1 MTRWWIHRRARAMSV
16 AFSFISLGGAV
27 FAPLGDWL
35 ISTGGVSRAATVLG
49 VLVIVIALPPIL
61 GVLVWDPAEM
71 GLEPDDGWTPT
82 RPRRSGIIGDQYR
95 TWSRSAAARTVPFWA
110 VLFGFTIVLF
120 CQVGFLAHEVAFLTD
135 RYDSGTGARAIAVS
149 AIGSAIARLIVGT
162 FADAV
167 DKRLLTMVLVL
178 LQGATVAGFVMFD
191 ALAVNYLLALVFGF
205 TMGNIFMFQ
214 ALLVGEIF
222 GIASFGSIFGLTS
235 AVSQIAGGGGPVFI
249 GWLES
254 TSGSYSLP
262 FMVTAVL
269 TALASFVI
277 AQARPLV
284 GAAGAQ
290 PAERPVPVRPTT
302 APASLPD

>member
-1 MTRWWIHRRARAMSV
+1 
-16 AFSFISLGGAV
+16 
-27 FAPLGDWL
+27 
-35 ISTGGVSRAATVLG
+35 VL
-49 VLVIVIALPPIL
+49 
-61 GVLVWDPAEM
+61 
-71 GLEPDDGWTPT
+71 
-82 RPRRSGIIGDQYR
+82 GDQYR
-95 TWSRSAAARTVPFWA
+95 RWSRAEAARTVPFWA
-110 VLFGFTIVLF
+110 VIVGFTIVLF

-149 AIGSAIARLIVGT
+149 AIGSAIARLIVGS

-178 LQGATVAGFVMFD
+178 MQGATVAGFVAFD
-191 ALAVNYLLALVFGF
+191 ALPVNYLLALVFGF

-254 TSGSYSLP
+254 ASGSYSLP
-262 FMVTAVL
+262 FMITAVM
-269 TALASFVI
+269 TALASLVI

-284 GAAGAQ
+284 TAGGAE
-290 PAERPVPVRPTT
+290 PAAEPVPAPRTA
-302 APASLPD
+302 APAALPD